1 MTNRVNELLG
11 LSIKGKRMAQGLSQE
26 RLAELSGLH
35 RTYIGQLERG
45 KKSPTVNTVFDIA
58 KALKILPSELIKEI
72 EKG

>member
-1 MTNRVNELLG
+1 
-11 LSIKGKRMAQGLSQE
+11 LSQE

-45 KKSPTVNTVFDIA
+45 KKSPTVKTIFDIG
-58 KALKILPSELIKEI
+58 KALGILPSELIKEI